1 MKGRVI
7 TLDSND
13 VYKNIAQEYKYFL
26 ELKDEVILLLWQN
39 SPSVIMGRNQN
50 VYRELDLEYIKSRE
64 INIARRFTGGGAVYH
79 DLGNLNFTIIFPQK
93 YKDIELWMEIVQ
105 TALSKLHIPS
115 ERKGRNDLLLDGKKF
130 SGMAWLDD
138 EDKFMIHGTLMVDL
152 DLNQL
157 YQCLT
162 PDMSKFVGKGIK
174 SIRSRVCNL
183 KEKQRDISIEKL
195 SDALIETFCEKYPN
209 SSIEKP
215 KAFELYKDIYNKLK
229 SSEWI
234 FGKNEKANI
243 EKTYNIENKPC
254 KFEIWIE
261 NDIIL
266 KLNIYSDTL
275 QLDKIEKLEQ
285 SLLNKKYSEIQI
297 DKEIN
302 SIWG

>member
-1 MKGRVI
+1 M
-7 TLDSND
+7 
-13 VYKNIAQEYKYFL
+13 
-26 ELKDEVILLLWQN
+26 
-39 SPSVIMGRNQN
+39 
-50 VYRELDLEYIKSRE
+50 
-64 INIARRFTGGGAVYH
+64 
-79 DLGNLNFTIIFPQK
+79 
-93 YKDIELWMEIVQ
+93 
-105 TALSKLHIPS
+105 
-115 ERKGRNDLLLDGKKF
+115 
-130 SGMAWLDD
+130 
-138 EDKFMIHGTLMVDL
+138 
-152 DLNQL
+152 
-157 YQCLT
+157 
-162 PDMSKFVGKGIK
+162 
-174 SIRSRVCNL
+174 
-183 KEKQRDISIEKL
+183 SIEKL

-209 SSIEKP
+209 STIEKP
-215 KAFELYKDIYNKLK
+215 KTFELYKDIYNKLK

>member
-26 ELKDEVILLLWQN
+26 DLKDEVILLLWQN
-39 SPSVIMGRNQN
+39 FPSVIMGRNQN

-64 INIARRFTGGGAVYH
+64 INISRRFTGGGAVYH
-79 DLGNLNFTIIFPQK
+79 DLGNLNFTIISPQK
-93 YKDIELWMEIVQ
+93 YKDIELWMEIIQ

-130 SGMAWLDD
+130 SGMAWLED

-183 KEKQRDISIEKL
+183 KEKQRDISIKNL
-195 SDALIETFCEKYPN
+195 SDALIETFCEKYSN
-209 SSIEKP
+209 STIEKP
-215 KAFELYKDIYNKLK
+215 KAFELYKDIYKKLK

-243 EKTYNIENKPC
+243 EKTYIIENKPC
-254 KFEIWIE
+254 IFEIWIE